1 MKFARIYELL
11 IRKAERKG
19 RQKAEVDALIT
30 WLLGYDEE
38 GIRRQLERDT
48 DYETF
53 IGEAPSLNPSWQQ
66 ITGKICGVRIE
77 TIADA
82 TMRKIRCLDK
92 LIDELARGK
101 TLDKLRRQ
109 LSYKKTV

>member
-53 IGEAPSLNPSWQQ
+53 IEEAPSLNPSWQQ

-77 TIADA
+77 TSADA